1 MGFNFIIEGF
11 KVNLCFIYLFVS
23 LFSMTGLMHEIF
35 RPGEPGVYVRLSV
48 YYYRIKARNIRYLGL
63 ENPEFMFVSL
73 YSMTIK
79 A

>member
-48 YYYRIKARNIRYLGL
+48 YYDSIKA
-63 ENPEFMFVSL
+63 
-73 YSMTIK
+73 
-79 A
+79 